1 MVDAST
7 DKPTSSPEPLA
18 ADVAATKDNASGAR
32 QTGKVTSAGA
42 HLAAAATIDELLA
55 KEALANLKRTRAT
68 THAENVKSKARIPI
82 PAATLVVKPPQS
94 HAWITPFITLAAAV
108 GISTVL
114 CAGGLAYLYLRPTA
128 AAATSDTELRN
139 IRESVAQLRRT
150 VATLS
155 NDLAANRSRVRT
167 PLRTGVRV
175 VDLFSPLCL
184 GQRIGVFAGSGVGKT
199 TLLAMLAQS
208 SGFDTVVTALVGE
221 RGREVRE
228 FLEETLVDHKS
239 RAVTVVSTSDES
251 PMMRRLAA
259 KTAMTIAEY
268 FRDRG
273 ESVLL
278 IVNSVTRFA
287 HAAREVAL
295 AAGEPA
301 IARGY
306 APSVFSELPRLLERS
321 GPGTEGKVRS
331 PESTPSSSMATIT
344 TSRWRTRCAAP
355 STATSCSTAK
365 SRIRGAIPPSTCCP
379 RCHAWR
385 STSGRRKSKTS
396 SASCAP

>member
-68 THAENVKSKARIPI
+68 THAENVKSKARVPI

-94 HAWITPFITLAAAV
+94 HAWITPFITLAAMV

-155 NDLAANRSRVRT
+155 NDLAANRAALDAANKAVNDRFGRIVQSLDRVDRDQSVSATKIERLAEEKAQPVRPASSAPASEITGTVQRHPRPATARREVIAGWRVR
-167 PLRTGVRV
+167 RAYEGVAILEGQPGVIEV
-175 VDLFSPLCL
+175 VL
-184 GQRIGVFAGSGVGKT
+184 GQEVPNLGRI
-199 TLLAMLAQS
+199 
-208 SGFDTVVTALVGE
+208 
-221 RGREVRE
+221 
-228 FLEETLVDHKS
+228 EEIKYENSHWQVL
-239 RAVTVVSTSDES
+239 TSKGIIL
-251 PMMRRLAA
+251 P
-259 KTAMTIAEY
+259 
-268 FRDRG
+268 
-273 ESVLL
+273 
-278 IVNSVTRFA
+278 
-287 HAAREVAL
+287 AR
-295 AAGEPA
+295 
-301 IARGY
+301 
-306 APSVFSELPRLLERS
+306 
-321 GPGTEGKVRS
+321 
-331 PESTPSSSMATIT
+331 
-344 TSRWRTRCAAP
+344 
-355 STATSCSTAK
+355 
-365 SRIRGAIPPSTCCP
+365 
-379 RCHAWR
+379 
-385 STSGRRKSKTS
+385 
-396 SASCAP
+396 

>member
-94 HAWITPFITLAAAV
+94 HAWITPFITLAAVV

-139 IRESVAQLRRT
+139 IREFVAQLRRT

-155 NDLAANRSRVRT
+155 NDLAANRAALDAANKAVNDRFGRIVQSLDRVDRDQSVSATKIERLAEEKAQPVRPASSAPASEITGTVQRHPRPATARREVIAGWRVR
-167 PLRTGVRV
+167 RAYEGVAILEGQPGVIEV
-175 VDLFSPLCL
+175 VL
-184 GQRIGVFAGSGVGKT
+184 GQEVPNLGRI
-199 TLLAMLAQS
+199 
-208 SGFDTVVTALVGE
+208 
-221 RGREVRE
+221 
-228 FLEETLVDHKS
+228 EEIKYENSHWQVL
-239 RAVTVVSTSDES
+239 TSKGIIL
-251 PMMRRLAA
+251 P
-259 KTAMTIAEY
+259 
-268 FRDRG
+268 
-273 ESVLL
+273 
-278 IVNSVTRFA
+278 
-287 HAAREVAL
+287 AR
-295 AAGEPA
+295 
-301 IARGY
+301 
-306 APSVFSELPRLLERS
+306 
-321 GPGTEGKVRS
+321 
-331 PESTPSSSMATIT
+331 
-344 TSRWRTRCAAP
+344 
-355 STATSCSTAK
+355 
-365 SRIRGAIPPSTCCP
+365 
-379 RCHAWR
+379 
-385 STSGRRKSKTS
+385 
-396 SASCAP
+396 

>member
-68 THAENVKSKARIPI
+68 THAENVKSKARVPI

-114 CAGGLAYLYLRPTA
+114 CAGGLAYLYLRPTT

-155 NDLAANRSRVRT
+155 NDLAANRAALDAANKAVNDRFGRIVQSLDRVDRDQSVSATKIERLAEEKAQPVRPASSAPASEITGTVQRHPRPATARREVIAGWRVR
-167 PLRTGVRV
+167 RAYEGVAILEGQPGVIEV
-175 VDLFSPLCL
+175 VL
-184 GQRIGVFAGSGVGKT
+184 GQEVPNLGRI
-199 TLLAMLAQS
+199 
-208 SGFDTVVTALVGE
+208 
-221 RGREVRE
+221 
-228 FLEETLVDHKS
+228 EEIKYENSHWQ
-239 RAVTVVSTSDES
+239 
-251 PMMRRLAA
+251 
-259 KTAMTIAEY
+259 
-268 FRDRG
+268 
-273 ESVLL
+273 VL
-278 IVNSVTRFA
+278 
-287 HAAREVAL
+287 
-295 AAGEPA
+295 
-301 IARGY
+301 
-306 APSVFSELPRLLERS
+306 
-321 GPGTEGKVRS
+321 
-331 PESTPSSSMATIT
+331 
-344 TSRWRTRCAAP
+344 TSRGIILPAR
-355 STATSCSTAK
+355 
-365 SRIRGAIPPSTCCP
+365 
-379 RCHAWR
+379 
-385 STSGRRKSKTS
+385 
-396 SASCAP
+396 

>member
-139 IRESVAQLRRT
+139 IREFC
-150 VATLS
+150 
-155 NDLAANRSRVRT
+155 
-167 PLRTGVRV
+167 G
-175 VDLFSPLCL
+175 
-184 GQRIGVFAGSGVGKT
+184 
-199 TLLAMLAQS
+199 
-208 SGFDTVVTALVGE
+208 
-221 RGREVRE
+221 
-228 FLEETLVDHKS
+228 
-239 RAVTVVSTSDES
+239 
-251 PMMRRLAA
+251 
-259 KTAMTIAEY
+259 
-268 FRDRG
+268 
-273 ESVLL
+273 
-278 IVNSVTRFA
+278 
-287 HAAREVAL
+287 
-295 AAGEPA
+295 
-301 IARGY
+301 
-306 APSVFSELPRLLERS
+306 
-321 GPGTEGKVRS
+321 
-331 PESTPSSSMATIT
+331 
-344 TSRWRTRCAAP
+344 
-355 STATSCSTAK
+355 STAAY
-365 SRIRGAIPPSTCCP
+365 G
-379 RCHAWR
+379 CHPV
-385 STSGRRKSKTS
+385 K
-396 SASCAP
+396 